1 MCLCHS
7 LVEIQTNKT
16 RMEMEQVDAVD
27 LSEVA
32 REMISPHLSEEAK
45 EKTKQYKLEYEFWKN
60 LADNKLKPES
70 ANLGKVE
77 ELKEKLNSLRNLCLL
92 VLLLVNIMWIV
103 FLYTLVFPQL
113 TDYNLPDRA
122 FSLLFLGI
130 FSVIILIQF
139 GALIFHRIETL
150 VHLLARTKLKHKRLE
165 ANWFQ
170 PSDVDTISRA
180 HAHFHKS

>member
-1 MCLCHS
+1 MFCA
-7 LVEIQTNKT
+7 VEIQTNKT
-16 RMEMEQVDAVD
+16 RMEMEQAETVD

-32 REMISPHLSEEAK
+32 QETISPHLTEEAK
-45 EKTKQYKLEYEFWKN
+45 EKTKQYQQEYEFWKD

-103 FLYTLVFPQL
+103 FLYTLVFPEL

-122 FSLLFLGI
+122 FSLLFLSI
-130 FSVIILIQF
+130 FSIIILIQF
-139 GALIFHRIETL
+139 GAMIFHRIETL
-150 VHLLARTKLKHKRLE
+150 VHLLARTKLKHRRLE
-165 ANWFQ
+165 GNWLQ
-170 PSDVDTISRA
+170 PSGVDTISRA
-180 HAHFHKS
+180 HFDNV